1 MKSKEELEELG
12 KKILQLENAYS
23 KRVGPSDIESQ
34 ITQLVSFLSF
44 EDMIFLDEFISNHI
58 ENIKNF

>member
-1 MKSKEELEELG
+1 MKSKKELEELG

-23 KRVGPSDIESQ
+23 KGVGPSDIESQ

>member
-1 MKSKEELEELG
+1 MKSKEELKELG

-23 KRVGPSDIESQ
+23 KGVGPSDIESQ
-34 ITQLVSFLSF
+34 ITQLINFLSF

>member
-1 MKSKEELEELG
+1 MKSKKELEELG

-23 KRVGPSDIESQ
+23 KGVGPSDIESQ
-34 ITQLVSFLSF
+34 ITQLVNFLSF